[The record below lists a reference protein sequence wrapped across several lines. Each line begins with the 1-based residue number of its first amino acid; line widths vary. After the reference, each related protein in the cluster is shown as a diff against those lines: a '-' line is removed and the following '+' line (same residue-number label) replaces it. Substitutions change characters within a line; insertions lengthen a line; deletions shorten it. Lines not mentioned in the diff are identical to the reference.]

1 MKAITIRQPWAWAI
15 MHAGKRIENRT
26 REWAYRGEIAIH
38 ASKCPPSDE
47 IISAVE
53 WMLANGLIRASDW
66 PGYRNIPHGAIVG
79 VATLVDAVRSHS
91 SKWFC
96 GPVGLVLTDVR
107 PLRRPVPAK
116 GALTLWTVP
125 PEIERQVREQLQEVK

>member
-1 MKAITIRQPWAWAI
+1 MKALTIRQPWAWAI

-38 ASKCPPSDE
+38 ASKRPPVDE
-47 IISAVE
+47 ITTAVDWMVGNELISY
-53 WMLANGLIRASDW
+53 WDW
-66 PGYRNIPHGAIVG
+66 PGAKSIAHGAIVG
-79 VATLVDAVRSHS
+79 VATLAEVVRSHS
-91 SKWFC
+91 SPWFC

-107 PLRRPVPAK
+107 PLVRPVPAK

-125 PEIERQVREQLQEVK
+125 EDIERQVREQLQGTK